1 MRAWFGA
8 TGQLAP
14 ALAER
19 LAAQLFLTP
28 RRRQRPGAPAID
40 GHTGHAFALQLHRH
54 RLTAWSW
61 GEGPLALLVHGW
73 EGSAAHM
80 AAAASRL
87 VDAGFRAVALDMPAH
102 GHASGRRTSLV
113 EWLAVLRALPA
124 ALGRAEVVVGPSF
137 GATALVHALADGFPA
152 DRAILLAPP
161 LGPRHFVARARR
173 FIGLPAHR
181 EEGMIR
187 RLSEIVGRDI
197 AEFDAGR
204 AATRIGIPAL
214 ILHDPADPEV
224 PWSHAETIARHWK
237 DSRLIARDGVGHYK
251 ILNDPGTLEIIGKR
265 EVSLGNR

>member
-8 TGQLAP
+8 TGQLVP

-19 LAAQLFLTP
+19 QAAHLFLTP
-28 RRRQRPGAPAID
+28 RRRQRPAAPTID
-40 GHTGHAFALQLHRH
+40 GQTGHAFALQLHGH

-80 AAAASRL
+80 APAAGRL
-87 VDAGFRAVALDMPAH
+87 VEAGYRAVAFDMPAH

-113 EWLAVLRALPA
+113 EWLAVLRALPT
-124 ALGRAEVVVGPSF
+124 ALGRAAVVVGHSF
-137 GATALVHALADGFPA
+137 GATALVHALADTFPA

-187 RLSEIVGRDI
+187 RLGEIVGRDI

-204 AATRIGIPAL
+204 AAARIAVPAL
-214 ILHDPADPEV
+214 ILHDPADPDV
-224 PWSHAETIARHWK
+224 PWSHAETIARHWHG
-237 DSRLIARDGVGHYK
+237 SRLIAREGVGHYR
-251 ILNDPGTLEIIGKR
+251 ILNDPGTLDLIGIR
-265 EVSLGNR
+265 E